1 MKGVVEYA
9 SDSVAHTE
17 RLGEELARGLEP
29 GDVVCL
35 IGELGAGKTSFVRG
49 MARAL
54 APDARVKSPS
64 FTLLNVY
71 EGGPLP
77 FYHIDL
83 YRLAGA
89 DELYATGLEDYIYG
103 KGVCVIEWAD
113 RAEAI
118 VRACSVVARFSHAG
132 TGRRLLMV
140 ERKAKSKDERV

>member
-1 MKGVVEYA
+1 MKGAAQYA
-9 SDSVAHTE
+9 SESVADTE
-17 RLGEELARGLEP
+17 RLGEELAMGLKP

-54 APDARVKSPS
+54 APASKVKSPS

-71 EGGPLP
+71 EGGSFP

-113 RAEAI
+113 RATGLTG
-118 VRACSVVARFSHAG
+118 ACSVVVRISHAG
-132 TGRRLLMV
+132 RGRRLIML
-140 ERKAKSKDERV
+140 EKKGKGADERV

>member
-1 MKGVVEYA
+1 MNANAAQYS

-17 RLGEELARGLEP
+17 RIGEELARGLKSGEC
-29 GDVVCL
+29 VCL

-49 MARAL
+49 MARTL
-54 APDARVKSPS
+54 APGTKVKSPS

-71 EGGPLP
+71 EDGSIP

-89 DELYATGLEDYIYG
+89 VELEAAGLEDYIYG

-113 RAEAI
+113 RAAGLI
-118 VRACSVVARFSHAG
+118 PSCSVVVRFSHAG
-132 TGRRLLMV
+132 QGRRLLIV
-140 ERKAKSKDERV
+140 ERRGADERV

>member
-1 MKGVVEYA
+1 MNNNAVEYV
-9 SDSVAHTE
+9 SDSVANTE
-17 RLGEELARGLEP
+17 RIGEELARGLKS

-49 MARAL
+49 MARTL
-54 APDARVKSPS
+54 APGTKVKSPS

-71 EGGPLP
+71 EGDSIP

-89 DELYATGLEDYIYG
+89 VELEAAGLEDYIYG

-113 RAEAI
+113 RAAVLI
-118 VRACSVVARFSHAG
+118 SACSVVIRFSHAG
-132 TGRRLLMV
+132 QGRRLVKV
-140 ERKAKSKDERV
+140 ERNGSDERV